1 MSFPRAAG
9 ILLHP
14 TSLPSRGGIGDFG
27 PAAYQFVDFLAS
39 ARQGLWQ
46 VLPLGP
52 LGYGNSP
59 YSSTSAFAGN
69 PLLISLER
77 LVEHGW
83 VELEKLDLGKLGP
96 GKFGPANFELA
107 EGSNPVEYEQVFA
120 RKMPLLFAAAR
131 NFLRTASGDALRRLE
146 AFRAENAWWLDDFVL
161 FDALRARQK
170 LESWNRWPREL
181 ARRESA
187 ALEKAKQE
195 LAADI
200 QIRGALQFAFYEQWR
215 ALRRYCSERAI
226 RIVGDVAIFMNHDS
240 ADVWTHRE
248 LFRLNEDL
256 EPEVVAGVPPDFFS
270 KTGQRWGNP
279 LYRWD
284 VMKERGY
291 EWWIQRL
298 RWATQNCDYIRLD
311 HFRGFDQ
318 FWEIPASD
326 ETAVN
331 GRWVDGPRDDLFLKV
346 REALGGMPFFAEDLG
361 YITPEVHALRE
372 RLQIPGMS
380 VLQFGFGDEGAHI
393 YLPHRAE
400 GKVIYTGT
408 HDNDTVAGWW
418 RSGAAEHERR
428 NAEAYVGRC
437 EDGIHWVFIRAAQCS
452 PASLSIIPLQDVL
465 GLGSEARMNTPSLHG
480 GNWRWRFDQGRLTSE
495 LAAKLGLLAEVSD
508 RLPKPFSAQ
517 TDESFVA

>member
-77 LVEHGW
+77 LAERGW
-83 VELEKLDLGKLGP
+83 IEPALLDQARPDQQTEDAAAG
-96 GKFGPANFELA
+96 AR
-107 EGSNPVEYEQVFA
+107 PVEYDQVFA
-120 RKMPLLFAAAR
+120 QKMPLLFKAAR
-131 NFLRTASGDALRRLE
+131 NFLRSGSSAALKRLE
-146 AFRAENAWWLDDFVL
+146 EFRAGNAWWLDDFVL
-161 FDALRARQK
+161 FDALRARHK
-170 LESWNRWPREL
+170 LDSWNQWPHDLACREP
-181 ARRESA
+181 A
-187 ALEKAKQE
+187 ALEKAREE
-195 LAADI
+195 LAGDV

-215 ALRRYCSERAI
+215 ALRRYCAERAI
-226 RIVGDVAIFMNHDS
+226 RIVGDVAIFVNYDS
-240 ADVWTHRE
+240 ADVWGHRE

-256 EPEVVAGVPPDFFS
+256 QPEVVSGVPPDFFS

-284 VMKERGY
+284 VMKQRGY
-291 EWWIQRL
+291 AWWIQRL
-298 RWATQNCDYIRLD
+298 RWATEHCDYIRLD

-318 FWEIPASD
+318 FWEIPAG
-326 ETAVN
+326 EATAVN
-331 GRWVDGPRDDLFLKV
+331 GRWVDGPRDDLFLKL
-346 REALGGMPFFAEDLG
+346 REALGGLPFFAEDLG

-372 RLQIPGMS
+372 RLQIPGMA

-393 YLPHRAE
+393 YLPHRAAGE
-400 GKVIYTGT
+400 VIYTGT
-408 HDNDTVAGWW
+408 HDNDTVVGWW
-418 RSGAAEHERR
+418 NSGASEQERR
-428 NAEAYVGRC
+428 NAEAYLGRSD
-437 EDGIHWVFIRAAQCS
+437 DGVHWAFIRAAHCS
-452 PASLSIIPLQDVL
+452 PASMSIVPLQDIF
-465 GLGSEARMNTPSLHG
+465 GLGSEARMNTPSVYG
-480 GNWRWRFDQGRLTSE
+480 GNWRWRFEAGQLRSD
-495 LAAKLGLLAEVSD
+495 LAAKLARLAEVSD
-508 RLPKPFSAQ
+508 RLPKPLPAPADDQFA
-517 TDESFVA
+517 A